1 VKECNERKFKK
12 LGIAEKFIKIREAVP
27 SYVSIVLAAKTRTT
41 KEVAEAIKAGAK
53 DIGHNYVQEALM
65 MYAELK
71 AAALDVNF
79 HLIGHL
85 QTNKISKV
93 LDVCNCIQTVDSYKK
108 AFEINRRTQRPI
120 EILLEINSAME
131 TNKKGFLPNYV
142 DILRETEKI
151 VMLDNVVL
159 KGVMTMGP
167 FCNNPEDIR
176 LFFRKTKDI
185 FEKIKDDFPG
195 ENIDTLSMGMSDSY
209 KIAIEEG
216 SNMIRLGS
224 IVFE

>member
-1 VKECNERKFKK
+1 M
-12 LGIAEKFIKIREAVP
+12 GIAEKFIKIREAVP

-93 LDVCNCIQTVDSYKK
+93 LGIKIDRKLNIINK
-108 AFEINRRTQRPI
+108 EI
-120 EILLEINSAME
+120 
-131 TNKKGFLPNYV
+131 
-142 DILRETEKI
+142 
-151 VMLDNVVL
+151 
-159 KGVMTMGP
+159 
-167 FCNNPEDIR
+167 
-176 LFFRKTKDI
+176 
-185 FEKIKDDFPG
+185 
-195 ENIDTLSMGMSDSY
+195 
-209 KIAIEEG
+209 
-216 SNMIRLGS
+216 
-224 IVFE
+224 